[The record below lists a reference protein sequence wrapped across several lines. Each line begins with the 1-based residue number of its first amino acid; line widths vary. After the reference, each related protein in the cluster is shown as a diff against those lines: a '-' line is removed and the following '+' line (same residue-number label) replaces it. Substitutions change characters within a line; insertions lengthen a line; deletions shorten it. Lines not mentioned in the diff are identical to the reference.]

1 MKLTPLTE
9 TFATTRDS
17 VQRVATHVLARRRY
31 DLCGKFGLRA
41 TPGGIGT
48 PASGPDHEVVRI
60 AGTVLIRE
68 RTGSD
73 ARTTSLDLTT
83 ATLAE
88 AAALVSVDLTTSF
101 EAGGDTPPT
110 GDATAPLDI
119 DPDAAAE
126 LAEWYRFAWAV
137 LDTTLAALE
146 PGAEPSVAQ
155 LWPEH
160 FDVGCDVGAAPGHR
174 VNLGASPG
182 DGFSSQPYIYVGPWD
197 TARPGD
203 PAYWNA
209 PFGAVLTHD
218 ELRASA
224 DPIAAARAF
233 LLRGVTLFAQ

>member
-17 VQRVATHVLARRRY
+17 LQRVATHVLAHRRH

-48 PASGPDHEVVRI
+48 PACGPDHEVVRI

-126 LAEWYRFAWAV
+126 LAEWYRFAWAA

-203 PAYWNA
+203 PDYWNA